1 MLFVFFFL
9 MIRRPTRSTR
19 TDTLFPYP
27 TLFRSETLGADH
39 RRHHADDLGALV
51 INGRGVE
58 IADFLIAIGADRVRE
73 RPGILGELRGAQQP
87 DVLDPFDGGRSPV
100 GRRRSEEHTYELQ
113 SLMRTSYAVFCLKIK
128 ILTSTYILR
137 CRSLVNAYM

>member
-58 IADFLIAIGADRVRE
+58 IADFLIAIRADRVRE
-73 RPGILGELRGAQQP
+73 RPGILGELRGAQQA
-87 DVLDPFDGGRSPV
+87 DI
-100 GRRRSEEHTYELQ
+100 RSEEHTSELQ
-113 SLMRTSYAVFCLKIK
+113 SLMRNSYAVFCLKK
-128 ILTSTYILR
+128 NKTE
-137 CRSLVNAYM
+137 

>member
-58 IADFLIAIGADRVRE
+58 IADFLIAIRADRVRE
-73 RPGILGELRGAQQP
+73 RPGILGELRGAQQA
-87 DVLDPFDGGRSPV
+87 DILDPLDRGRSHI
-100 GRRRSEEHTYELQ
+100 GRKALVRSEEHTSELQ
-113 SLMRTSYAVFCLKIK
+113 SLMRISDAVFCLKTKK
-128 ILTSTYILR
+128 IN
-137 CRSLVNAYM
+137 NA